1 MSRRIRSL
9 ALQRARF
16 DDRAEEH
23 EHKHKKAPSIRS
35 FFDARPARL
44 SSLFRAALSLLHAAL
59 FPAPRGIAP
68 RSLAFPRVRFLPL
81 RRLSPRLR
89 AFPAAPVSPRHRTFR
104 RSSSRIARSSARFS
118 AFPHAFPHV
127 KNASFAK
134 ILALGSGVK
143 YNLFRRAVPSGQA
156 GYELFHHG
164 S

>member
-1 MSRRIRSL
+1 MSRRVRSL

-16 DDRAEEH
+16 DDRAEQP

-35 FFDARPARL
+35 FFDARPARHCP
-44 SSLFRAALSLLHAAL
+44 SCTRHCFPPRAAL
-59 FPAPRGIAP
+59 FPAPRGIVP
-68 RSLAFPRVRFLPL
+68 RSRAFPRFRSCPCGVCP
-81 RRLSPRLR
+81 R

-118 AFPHAFPHV
+118 AFPRAFPHV

-134 ILALGSGVK
+134 ILALGGGVK
-143 YNLFRRAVPSGQA
+143 YNLFRRAVPSGTGT

>member
-1 MSRRIRSL
+1 MSRRISSL
-9 ALQRARF
+9 ALRTTRL
-16 DDRAEEH
+16 DDRAEEP

-44 SSLFRAALSLLHAAL
+44 FSLFRAALPLLRAAL
-59 FPAPRGIAP
+59 FPAPRGIVP
-68 RSLAFPRVRFLPL
+68 RSRAFPRFRSCPCGVCP
-81 RRLSPRLR
+81 R

-104 RSSSRIARSSARFS
+104 RSSSRIARSSSRFS
-118 AFPHAFPHV
+118 AFPRALPHV

-134 ILALGSGVK
+134 ILALGGGVK
-143 YNLFRRAVPSGQA
+143 YNLFRRAVPSGTGT